1 MQVFSEKYLKNKT
14 RHFLNIAKRH
24 CFSIEK
30 TMEEKE
36 TKPLLI
42 LDLDGT
48 LVHFI
53 SRREKIEA
61 HHEVAIEIP
70 KEGVLCKRP
79 YAVAFITEVAKWYDI
94 GIWTAATKDY
104 ADIAV
109 STLFPTPEKV
119 RPVFVYSRNQCK
131 SSHFSYGEDGLWGS
145 RNGVSMTIKPL
156 GKLWKK
162 YPKYKKYKT
171 IIVDDTKETFIENPA
186 NAIHVKPWIGQVD
199 DSELMTLYSYLKRLA
214 LDPFASML
222 DHHDWKNK
230 K

>member
-1 MQVFSEKYLKNKT
+1 
-14 RHFLNIAKRH
+14 
-24 CFSIEK
+24 
-30 TMEEKE
+30 MEEKK

-53 SRREKIEA
+53 SRIEKIED
-61 HHEVAIEIP
+61 HHEVAIEVP

-79 YAVAFITEVAKWYDI
+79 YAVAFITEISKWYDI

-104 ADIAV
+104 ANLAV
-109 STLFPTPEKV
+109 KTLFPKPEKV
-119 RPVFVYSRNQCK
+119 YPVFVYSHDKCK
-131 SSHFSYGEDGLWGS
+131 SKQFSYDDDGLWGS

-156 GKLWKK
+156 EKVWKR
-162 YPKYKKYKT
+162 YPMYKKHKT
-171 IIVDDTKETFIENPA
+171 IIVDDTKETFVENPF
-186 NAIHVKPWIGQVD
+186 NAIHVTRWTGQPD